1 MELGHETQR
10 LSAFV
15 EMLRYQQPCELRHHD
30 EFVREA
36 SKRSRD
42 KVMDKKFDL
51 VNLRRNFGTET
62 SFSHLSMIARLAQLI
77 RTNVDKSNVAWNSSN
92 DLSIIMIE
100 GSVYDYEPIALKVGY
115 TNMLDLM
122 QYSLTTE
129 EWRSYKF
136 PLPEAWVRPNLA
148 LIDDQWWR
156 EGVIDKA
163 DVAAIFDRKEN
174 WAGGS
179 TLVGIDVAERL
190 LSIGAYHL
198 VEPMQHTV
206 NSMMQ
211 FKRDF
216 TPADRLGLLLANDP
230 SQLHDPKSP
239 ARKSARSIMRRNM
252 ESRWF
257 MDGGGWMPFHWLRT
271 FEWREGKSGLSP
283 RETMLRAYAYM
294 PDVEPSPGIAREVE
308 QLRKIPV

>member
-1 MELGHETQR
+1 
-10 LSAFV
+10 
-15 EMLRYQQPCELRHHD
+15 
-30 EFVREA
+30 
-36 SKRSRD
+36 
-42 KVMDKKFDL
+42 MDKKFDL
-51 VNLRRNFGTET
+51 VNLRRNFGTDT
-62 SFSHLSMIARLAQLI
+62 SYSLLSMIARLAQLI
-77 RTNVDKSNVAWNSSN
+77 GTNLDTPEVAWNTAS

-115 TNMLDLM
+115 MNMLDLL
-122 QYSLTTE
+122 QHSLSSE
-129 EWRSYKF
+129 EWRNSKL

-148 LIDDQWWR
+148 LIDDRWWR

-163 DVAAIFDRKEN
+163 EIAAIFDRQED
-174 WAGGS
+174 WAEGS

-206 NSMMQ
+206 NSMMR

-230 SQLHDPKSP
+230 GQLHDPKSP
-239 ARKSARSIMRRNM
+239 VRKSARSIMKRNM

-271 FEWREGKSGLSP
+271 FEWREGESGLSP

-294 PDVEPSPGIAREVE
+294 PDAEPPPGIAREVE
-308 QLRKIPV
+308 QLRKIPI